1 MFWIPVASGVWVTGM
16 TSGILDT
23 DVASGV
29 LGTLVSEVPNTTM
42 TLVE

>member
-1 MFWIPVASGVWVTGM
+1 M
-16 TSGILDT
+16 TSEILDT
-23 DVASGV
+23 GEASVV